1 MSDGGVCGPTG
12 HAAAHFRRS
21 TPPPVISIVAPGTR
35 RNNGIMP
42 GNQAFNRW
50 AGASQ
55 GRGASDSNLNQN
67 ESNLVWVQ
75 KAWEKC
81 KMKSKVEEVLKRCGR
96 IADHKECARKKGKSV
111 SAVSGTLCTNERTNE
126 RMSPKQR
133 RASPY
138 LIHPQCRLRRSLRRR
153 QKWYPS
159 LPDKFGFSIRVGTH
173 PSHTPKNRQTDMEIE
188 RGLLSFPPIDP
199 VSQISIPMAYL
210 LLSHQVSRMGSVKH
224 GI

>member
-1 MSDGGVCGPTG
+1 
-12 HAAAHFRRS
+12 
-21 TPPPVISIVAPGTR
+21 
-35 RNNGIMP
+35 
-42 GNQAFNRW
+42 
-50 AGASQ
+50 
-55 GRGASDSNLNQN
+55 
-67 ESNLVWVQ
+67 
-75 KAWEKC
+75 
-81 KMKSKVEEVLKRCGR
+81 MKSKVLEEGLKCCGR
-96 IADHKECARKKGKSV
+96 IADHKECARKKGKSA

-153 QKWYPS
+153 QQWYPS

-173 PSHTPKNRQTDMEIE
+173 PSHTPATNNRQTDWEIE

-210 LLSHQVSRMGSVKH
+210 QLSHQVSRVGSVKR